1 MPKLSE
7 LEGASPSQD
16 SVFLENLGVT
26 PKTKK
31 LSEIPM
37 EPGIEP
43 VGLLESAITP
53 IKAYGAA
60 LPVLKGIEKFA
71 RPAVSKIASKL
82 LPKTGTQLTGGIATA
97 AGAGVAG
104 ELASR
109 AVPEE
114 KKEYKPLARLG
125 GELGFGGLT
134 ALTGGVGRGA
144 TSTIPKERIEG
155 SKYLQEQGKTPIEI
169 MGKKFNIPQFGASP
183 GYAQLQYGPS
193 GGSSKVRL
201 GAQQGVANRIY
212 NKSLGLP
219 EKEIFG
225 AEEFI
230 AAKNNLNNEYNT
242 LLENKNIKLEPDFF
256 NRLNT
261 LLSQQ
266 QKLGESGITFG
277 QSKAIL
283 DSLNRIG
290 GIPKKW
296 QQTIKGL
303 SGIAD
308 DEATS
313 QDSQKMLAVI
323 NDILPSLSNKATFTM
338 AARDYNTIRSI
349 LGDAASRTAL
359 NRNARVLRQ
368 MQNLFDEQADK
379 SLPPEIANRLKQT
392 RLRWEALKTLEE
404 AQLQSGSEPGI
415 ISPAAVGSAN
425 RKRLEEGS
433 IYGTNNLLKDIGDA
447 GLSLGIKMPGDD
459 IAQLRGLTPRSTMW
473 GLVRDLAGI
482 PLYPLSRYGVAR
494 RLDMVPA
501 KESYAVPTAAA
512 EVSRQGLPIQRKE
525 EK

>member
-1 MPKLSE
+1 MAKLSE

-60 LPVLKGIEKFA
+60 LPVLKGIQKFGKPIA
-71 RPAVSKIASKL
+71 SKIASKL
-82 LPKTGTQLTGGIATA
+82 LPKTGAQLTGGIATA

-134 ALTGGVGRGA
+134 ALTGGLGRGA
-144 TSTIPKERIEG
+144 TPTIPKERIKAG
-155 SKYLQEQGKTPIEI
+155 QFLKEQGA
-169 MGKKFNIPQFGASP
+169 GP
-183 GYAQLQYGPS
+183 GYAQLEYGPS
-193 GGSSKVRL
+193 GGVSKARL
-201 GAQQGVANRIY
+201 GAQQGTANRIY

-219 EKEIFG
+219 EKDIFG

-230 AAKNNLNNEYNT
+230 VAKNNLNNEYNT

-261 LLSQQ
+261 LLSEQQ
-266 QKLGESGITFG
+266 RLGESGITFG

-349 LGDAASRTAL
+349 LGDAASRTSL

-379 SLPPEIANRLKQT
+379 SLPPEIASRLKQT

-415 ISPAAVGSAN
+415 ISPAAIGSAI
-425 RKRLEEGS
+425 RKRYEEGS
-433 IYGTNNLLKDIGDA
+433 IYGTNNLLRDIGEA
-447 GLSLGIKMPGDD
+447 GLSLGIKMPGED
-459 IAQLRGLTPRSTMW
+459 IAQLRGLTPRSTIW

>member
-7 LEGASPSQD
+7 IQGNAPSQD

-26 PKTKK
+26 PKTIK
-31 LSEIPM
+31 LSEIPE
-37 EPGIEP
+37 EPGLEP

-53 IKAYGAA
+53 IKAYATA
-60 LPVLKGIEKFA
+60 LPVLKGIEKFG
-71 RPAVSKIASKL
+71 RPIASKIASKL
-82 LPKTGTQLTGGIATA
+82 LPKTGTQLLGGTAAA

-134 ALTGGVGRGA
+134 ALTGGLGRGA
-144 TSTIPKERIEG
+144 TPTIPKQRIES

-169 MGKKFNIPQFGASP
+169 MGKKYDVPQFGSSP
-183 GYAQLQYGPS
+183 SYNQLKYGPF
-193 GGSSKVRL
+193 GDVSKTRL
-201 GAQQGVANRIY
+201 SAQQGIANRIY

-225 AEEFI
+225 ADEFI
-230 AAKNNLNNEYNT
+230 VAKNNLNNEYNT

-256 NRLNT
+256 NKLNT
-261 LLSQQ
+261 LLSEQQ
-266 QKLGESGITFG
+266 AYKESGITFG

-283 DSLNRIG
+283 DSLNRIV

-313 QDSQKMLAVI
+313 QDTKKMLAVI
-323 NDILPSLSNKATFTM
+323 NDILPRLSNKATFTM

-349 LGDAASRTAL
+349 LGDAASRTSF

-379 SLPPEIANRLKQT
+379 SLPPETASRLKQT

-404 AQLQSGSEPGI
+404 AQLQSSSEPGI
-415 ISPAAVGSAN
+415 ISPAAIGNAI
-425 RKRLEEGS
+425 RKRYEEGS
-433 IYGTNNLLKDIGDA
+433 IYGTNNLLKEIGDA
-447 GLSLGIKMPGDD
+447 GLSLGIKMPGEN
-459 IAQLRGLTPRSTMW
+459 IAELRGLTPRSTAW
-473 GLVRDLAGI
+473 GLIRDLGGML
-482 PLYPLSRYGVAR
+482 LYPASRYGVAR

-501 KESYAVPTAAA
+501 KESYALPPSAA
-512 EVSRQGLPIQRKE
+512 EISRQGFPIQRKE
-525 EK
+525 DK

>member
-1 MPKLSE
+1 MAKLSE

-82 LPKTGTQLTGGIATA
+82 LPKTGAQLTGGIATA

-134 ALTGGVGRGA
+134 ALTGGLGRGA
-144 TSTIPKERIEG
+144 TSTIPKERIKAG
-155 SKYLQEQGKTPIEI
+155 QFLKEQGT
-169 MGKKFNIPQFGASP
+169 GP
-183 GYAQLQYGPS
+183 GYAQLEYGPS
-193 GGSSKVRL
+193 GGVSKARL
-201 GAQQGVANRIY
+201 GAQQGTANRIY

-230 AAKNNLNNEYNT
+230 VAKNNLNNEYNT

-349 LGDAASRTAL
+349 LGDAASRTSL
-359 NRNARVLRQ
+359 GRNARVLRQ

-415 ISPAAVGSAN
+415 ISPAAIGSAI
-425 RKRLEEGS
+425 RKRYEEGS
-433 IYGTNNLLKDIGDA
+433 IYGTNNLLKDIGEA